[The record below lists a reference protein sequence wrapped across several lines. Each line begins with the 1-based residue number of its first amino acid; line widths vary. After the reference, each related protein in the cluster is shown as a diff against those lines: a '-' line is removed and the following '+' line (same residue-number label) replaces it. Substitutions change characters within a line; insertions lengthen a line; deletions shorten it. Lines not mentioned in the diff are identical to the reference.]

1 MVGGSPQNLEPV
13 TGPFGQPD
21 YSLRTVSPDLRAEQ
35 VAAVSTSGS
44 IAVGGPGQGQRH
56 RRGGR

>member
-21 YSLRTVSPDLRAEQ
+21 YGLRTVSPDLRADQ
-35 VAAVSTSGS
+35 AAAVTDVREL
-44 IAVGGPGQGQRH
+44 AVVGPGQGQRH
-56 RRGGR
+56 RRGAR